1 MLIVVDAVQ
10 LTVLHG
16 LSIRKKKLPSLSRMS
31 WQLVA
36 VSILVVIAVY
46 MYKRAT
52 TTVSVE
58 DIAKFEDL

>member
-1 MLIVVDAVQ
+1 MAFRLE
-10 LTVLHG
+10 
-16 LSIRKKKLPSLSRMS
+16 KKKLPSLSRMS

>member
-1 MLIVVDAVQ
+1 
-10 LTVLHG
+10 
-16 LSIRKKKLPSLSRMS
+16 MS
-31 WQLVA
+31 WQVVTLT
-36 VSILVVIAVY
+36 ILVVIAVY